1 MGHLTQKPPLMPLSG
16 GSYEKHERPQKGP
29 DQSAPEW
36 LIVRYRLDQ
45 NPAAE
50 RSGLRA
56 VVVCRS
62 VRAIAGLASGGQSTE
77 HAAGRHSRNNNLEQ
91 RSQCG
96 TNGRDRIVSSLQF
109 QNSVELHHRGGE
121 KRSAG
126 NPRSVEPKNSGAE
139 RKQC

>member
-1 MGHLTQKPPLMPLSG
+1 MGHLRQKPPLMPLSG

-62 VRAIAGLASGGQSTE
+62 VRAIAGLASGGESTE
-77 HAAGRHSRNNNLEQ
+77 RAADRHSPNNNLEQ
-91 RSQCG
+91 RSQSGPNGPERIG
-96 TNGRDRIVSSLQF
+96 TGLQVQNPGR
-109 QNSVELHHRGGE
+109 LHPRGAQETSPGE
-121 KRSAG
+121 
-126 NPRSVEPKNSGAE
+126 PRT
-139 RKQC
+139 RT

>member
-1 MGHLTQKPPLMPLSG
+1 MGHLRQKPPLMPLSG

-56 VVVCRS
+56 VVVCRA

-77 HAAGRHSRNNNLEQ
+77 RAADRHSRNNNLEQ
-91 RSQCG
+91 RRQCG

-109 QNSVELHHRGGE
+109 QKSGELHHRGGGE
-121 KRSAG
+121 RATG
-126 NPRSVEPKNSGAE
+126 NPPSAEPKKS
-139 RKQC
+139 